1 MKNLHKNSIVRK
13 RKEHKQMT
21 ITKRGFVRIISF
33 SLGIIIALL
42 VLAGINYRDARNAR
56 ISVENG
62 YLRAVEELS
71 LNLDN
76 IKNNLEKGMYTNSVA
91 MLSNLSGKLCSD
103 AATAKA
109 ALSQLPVDELD
120 LSETYRFLSQVGNYS
135 KALADKCAEGEQL
148 TAEETE
154 NIRSLYDYASK
165 LSGSMWKVEERIENG
180 EISFDKAY
188 SAAAS
193 LEAGSPV
200 SVTDG
205 FSDLATTDNSY
216 PTLIYDGPFS
226 DHIMEKQPIML
237 KNAKEITRDEA
248 LGRAAA
254 LTGSGALTDAGEE
267 SGKMPSYV
275 FSDGKTTIAVTKAG
289 GIFSYMLSGRSVGKQ
304 TITAEQAVD
313 IADEFL
319 EKMGID
325 DIEDTYYE
333 INGGVC
339 IVNFAAEQND
349 VILYTDL
356 IKVGVAL
363 DNGEVISFDMRGY
376 ITNHT
381 GRSLPQPKISE
392 ERAISLVSKSLN
404 VTDSELCVIPSSGQ
418 NEVFC
423 HEVKCTTADGQNV
436 LVYINAVT
444 GREEQILLLKIG
456 RNGILTV

>member
-1 MKNLHKNSIVRK
+1 
-13 RKEHKQMT
+13 MT
-21 ITKRGFVRIISF
+21 ISKRGFVRIISF

-42 VLAGINYRDARNAR
+42 VLAGLNYRDARNAR
-56 ISVENG
+56 ISVENS

-135 KALADKCAEGEQL
+135 KSLADKCAEGERL

-154 NIRSLYDYASK
+154 NMRKLYQYAAN

-180 EISFDKAY
+180 EISFDRAY
-188 SAAAS
+188 SAASS
-193 LEAGSPV
+193 LDADSPV
-200 SVTDG
+200 TVTDG
-205 FSDLATTDNSY
+205 FSDLATNDNSY

-237 KNAKEITRDEA
+237 QNAKEITRDEA

-254 LTGSGALTDAGEE
+254 LTGSGSLTDAGEE

-289 GIFSYMLSGRSVGKQ
+289 GIFSYMLSGRAVGKQ

-313 IADEFL
+313 IAEDFL
-319 EKMGID
+319 EKMGVH

-381 GRSLPQPKISE
+381 VRNLPQPKISE
-392 ERAISLVSKSLN
+392 ERAISLISKSLN
-404 VTDSELCVIPSSGQ
+404 VTDSELCVIPSGGQ
-418 NEVFC
+418 NELFC

-456 RNGILTV
+456 RNGMLTV